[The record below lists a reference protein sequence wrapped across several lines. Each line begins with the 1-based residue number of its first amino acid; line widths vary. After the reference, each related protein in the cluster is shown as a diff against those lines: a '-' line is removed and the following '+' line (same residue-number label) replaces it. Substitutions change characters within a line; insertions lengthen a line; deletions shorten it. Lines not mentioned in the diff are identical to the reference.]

1 MRQVRK
7 HRGFNSHCATN
18 LKTTKRKEKKMKA
31 LMTALMI
38 ISCVAAAFA
47 QDLALSVTWLIGA
60 AVFAFIRVL
69 LEHDDEQDTC
79 L

>member
-1 MRQVRK
+1 
-7 HRGFNSHCATN
+7 
-18 LKTTKRKEKKMKA
+18 MKA

-47 QDLALSVTWLIGA
+47 QDLALSVTWLIGT
-60 AVFAFIRVL
+60 AVFAFIRIL